1 MVLVLLIVAGAF
13 AIAAVMVGAELLIRY
28 IERSGKDGL

>member
-13 AIAAVMVGAELLIRY
+13 VVAAVMVGAELLIRA
-28 IERSGKDGL
+28 IEQQGKDGL